1 MQRLVLRLYVAGE
14 GPNST
19 AARANLRRL
28 LAAFEP
34 TSYAVE
40 IIDCLRDPMRALREG
55 ILVTPTL
62 VRLEPEPVQT
72 IVGSLSNGTRVLEA
86 LGLFDATEPLPVSH
100 DA

>member
-14 GPNST
+14 GPNSA

-28 LAAFEP
+28 LAELEP
-34 TSYAVE
+34 SSYALEV
-40 IIDCLRDPMRALREG
+40 IDCLREPMRALQEG

-62 VRLEPEPVQT
+62 VRLEPEPAQT
-72 IVGSLSNGTRVLEA
+72 IVGSLSNGRRVLEA
-86 LGLFDATEPLPVSH
+86 LGLFDITAPVPH